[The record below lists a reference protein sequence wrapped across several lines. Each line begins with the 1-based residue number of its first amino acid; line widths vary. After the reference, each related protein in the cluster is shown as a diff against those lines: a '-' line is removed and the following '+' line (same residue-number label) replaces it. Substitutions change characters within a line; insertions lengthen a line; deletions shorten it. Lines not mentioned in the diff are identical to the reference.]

1 MSNLA
6 ITVAGLPLEFP
17 VILGSGPLGV
27 RAKDLLEFGRVAG
40 GIVTKSITPEP
51 CVGSPTPRIVK
62 VDQDAMLNYEGN
74 PNPGIDNFSA
84 TLHEVIPSIPCPVI
98 GSIAPDALR
107 EKNTL
112 EYMVEKFVGAGV
124 KGIELD
130 YKYLYNESVGLTH
143 FEPKELAK
151 ICARVR
157 SVAKVVLVVKLAVG
171 FIPLPDL
178 AKAAEDGGADAISAI
193 NTLFPAMRIQLRSR
207 RPTLSTKH
215 GGLSGRPIRTM
226 AIAAIYQLRQL
237 TKLPLIGIG
246 GAKTAEDVVEFFLAG
261 ASAVQV
267 YTAAQLEGPKVF
279 TELRREL
286 PALLEKLRV
295 PSVSSLIGA
304 AHVTGSVDEAQSEDE
319 VVIA

>member
-17 VILGSGPLGV
+17 VMLGSGPLGV

-84 TLHEVIPSIPCPVI
+84 TLREVIPSIPCPVI

-130 YKYLYNESVGLTH
+130 YKYLYKESVGLTH

-246 GAKTAEDVVEFFLAG
+246 GAKTAEDVVELFLAG

-286 PALLEKLRV
+286 PALLEKLKV

>member
-1 MSNLA
+1 MSKMA
-6 ITVAGLPLEFP
+6 VSVAGLPLEFP
-17 VILGSGPLGV
+17 VMLGSGPLGV
-27 RAKDLLEFGRVAG
+27 RANDLLEFGAVAG

-51 CVGSPTPRIVK
+51 CAGSPTPRIVK

-74 PNPGIDNFSA
+74 PNPGIDNFSD
-84 TLHEVIPSIPCPVI
+84 TLREVIPSIPCPVI

-107 EKNTL
+107 EENTL

-130 YKYLYNESVGLTH
+130 YKYLYKKSVGLTH
-143 FEPKELAK
+143 FEPKELAT

-207 RPTLSTKH
+207 RPTLSTTY
-215 GGLSGRPIRTM
+215 GGLSGRPVRTM
-226 AIAAIYQLRQL
+226 AIAAIYELRQI
-237 TKLPLIGIG
+237 TTLPLIGIG
-246 GAKTAEDVVEFFLAG
+246 GAKTAEDVVEFLLAG

-279 TELRREL
+279 SELRREL
-286 PALLEKLRV
+286 PALIEKLKA

-304 AHVTGSVDEAQSEDE
+304 AHVTGSVDEAQTEDE